1 MRIPWSMP
9 HFVLYAPLAEASHS
23 SFIDVPP
30 TDSRPQHL
38 SEFIAVEASCGEW
51 GNLKSGVFVTGKA
64 PWGGT
69 NQGRCGVHGGIPRT
83 GLGRH
88 FRETSPLERE

>member
-1 MRIPWSMP
+1 
-9 HFVLYAPLAEASHS
+9 
-23 SFIDVPP
+23 
-30 TDSRPQHL
+30 
-38 SEFIAVEASCGEW
+38 
-51 GNLKSGVFVTGKA
+51 VFVTGKA